1 LQRRKRNSVARRFVY
16 SVLDRVVLACACA
29 ARFRARQ
36 TDGVFT
42 APTRFL
48 RVATPVRRGSK
59 IMFTFHLFGS
69 RLFSAAA
76 CLCFC
81 AACAAPVEAQADPV
95 SADTSTCRF
104 VVGQAEIDGVMQQ
117 ITGRACLQ
125 ADGTWQIVED
135 DAAAQALADGPVY
148 YYDPWYWGP
157 PVVFGVGV
165 SFVFVDRFHHFHHM
179 DHVRYMHG
187 VRGPYGVGGHGGW
200 RGAPP
205 TRSWGGMS
213 HGGGGMRR

>member
-1 LQRRKRNSVARRFVY
+1 M
-16 SVLDRVVLACACA
+16 LDRAVAAWLRALA
-29 ARFRARQ
+29 ARSSARQ
-36 TDGVFT
+36 TGGVYT
-42 APTRFL
+42 VPTRLF
-48 RVATPVRRGSK
+48 RVAACARAGSRKGGK
-59 IMFTFHLFGS
+59 IMFTFHQFGS
-69 RLFSAAA
+69 GLSCGVA
-76 CLCFC
+76 CVCLC
-81 AACAAPVEAQADPV
+81 AACATPVEAQADASV
-95 SADTSTCRF
+95 CRF
-104 VVGQAEIDGVMQQ
+104 VAGQAEIDGVMQQ

-125 ADGTWQIVED
+125 PDGTWQIVED

-187 VRGPYGVGGHGGW
+187 VHGPYGMGGMGGHGGW
-200 RGAPP
+200 HGAPP
-205 TRSWGGMS
+205 AHTWGGMS